1 MIRKKAI
8 ALAIAFVIFGLA
20 FLVASASPAMAQQP
34 EEQVSVPKSMLTKD
48 QLDAI
53 AQQNMKDKVERYGK
67 WVGIGHEV
75 GQAVNESLSA
85 ITTQANNFAQT
96 PVGKWTIVVVIY
108 KVIGQQLTGL
118 VIGVGTLLIGLPLW
132 IWSYRKYLPHRIV
145 TERTYDNSKFFRR
158 VVTEKFTVVNEIS
171 ERDSAANW
179 YRAMHFVFLI
189 LLFGLSMWV
198 IFGS

>member
-118 VIGVGTLLIGLPLW
+118 IIGVGTLLIGLPLW

-145 TERTYDNSKFFRR
+145 TERTYDTSNKWSRR
-158 VVTEKFTVVNEIS
+158 VTSEKYQVVMNQ
-171 ERDSAANW
+171 DNDAANW
-179 YRAMHFVFLI
+179 YRGFHFVFLI
-189 LLFGLSMWV
+189 
-198 IFGS
+198 

>member
-1 MIRKKAI
+1 MKRFAAVSLLL
-8 ALAIAFVIFGLA
+8 ALMFLA
-20 FLVASASPAMAQQP
+20 LPVFAQQQ
-34 EEQVSVPKSMLTKD
+34 EEQVSIPKSMLTKD

-53 AQQNMKDKVERYGK
+53 AQQNLKDKVERYGK

-118 VIGVGTLLIGLPLW
+118 IIGVGTLLIGLPLW

-145 TERTYDNSKFFRR
+145 TERTYDTSNKWSRR
-158 VVTEKFTVVNEIS
+158 VTSEKYQVVMNQ
-171 ERDSAANW
+171 DNDAANW
-179 YRAMHFVFLI
+179 YRGFHFVFLI
-189 LLFGLSMWV
+189 PLFGLSMWV

>member
-1 MIRKKAI
+1 MKRFAAVSLLL
-8 ALAIAFVIFGLA
+8 ALMFLA
-20 FLVASASPAMAQQP
+20 LPVFAQQQ
-34 EEQVSVPKSMLTKD
+34 EEQVSIPKSMLTKD

-53 AQQNMKDKVERYGK
+53 AQQNLKDKVERYGK

-118 VIGVGTLLIGLPLW
+118 IIGVGTLLIGLPLW

-145 TERTYDNSKFFRR
+145 TERTYDTSNKWSRR
-158 VVTEKFTVVNEIS
+158 VTSEKYQVVMNQ
-171 ERDSAANW
+171 DNDAANW
-179 YRAMHFVFLI
+179 YRGFHFVFLI